1 MSAAFQYP
9 VNAVPFVPR
18 LAQRIMIKFLLEHAA
33 AGIFADVGVGKTGG
47 VLAAFRILRRRKL
60 ARRMLVVAPLRVAHL
75 VWPAE
80 VAKWDEFRDVSIA
93 VLHGPKR
100 EEALA
105 SDAEVCIINY
115 EGLDWLLE
123 AERRTSPAGRVS
135 IQVDLKRFR
144 ALGFDT
150 LVIDELTRA
159 KHISS
164 GRHKAIKAIAPT
176 FARRWGL
183 TGTPV
188 PNGLIDLFGQTL
200 VLDLGRSFG
209 PYITHYRRDFFLP
222 SYDGFGWVLQKD
234 AEKRIYERLRPL
246 VLRLAAADYTDLP
259 ELVENIIKF
268 DLPPAARRVYDALED
283 DLIARIGDHVVIASN
298 VAAASTK
305 LRQIASGA
313 IYLGDVPSDDPLRAR
328 LPVGQK
334 RAAGRDWIDVH
345 DAKIEALRDLV
356 EELNG
361 QPLLVAYDFHHD
373 RERLEKA
380 FKAPTI
386 GGGTSTKEAARLEA
400 AWNRGELP
408 ILLGHPASI
417 GHGLNLQ
424 ASSNHIAFF
433 GHTWDLELHDQFIG
447 RVRRQGLRH
456 NHVFVHYLTAR
467 DTVDEIIGFALRRK
481 GRVQDALLAALRKK

>member
-1 MSAAFQYP
+1 MSAALQYP
-9 VNAVPFVPR
+9 VDAIPFVPR
-18 LAQRIMIKFLLEHAA
+18 LAQRLMVKFLLEHAA
-33 AGIFADVGVGKTGG
+33 AGIFADLGVGKTGG

-80 VAKWDEFRDVSIA
+80 VRKWDEFRDISIA

-100 EEALA
+100 EEALSSGA
-105 SDAEVCIINY
+105 DVCVVNY
-115 EGLDWLLE
+115 EGLDWLLQT
-123 AERRTSPAGRVS
+123 ERRESPLTKKVS
-135 IQVDLKRFR
+135 IWTDLKRFR

-150 LVIDELTRA
+150 LVMDELTRV
-159 KHISS
+159 KHTSS
-164 GRHKAIKAIAPT
+164 GRHKALKLIAPT

-188 PNGLIDLFGQTL
+188 PNGLIDLFGQIL
-200 VLDLGRSFG
+200 VLDGGRSFG
-209 PYITHYRRDFFLP
+209 PYVTHYRRDYFLP

-246 VLRLAAADYTDLP
+246 VLRLAAEDYVDMP
-259 ELVENIIKF
+259 EQVDNVVVF
-268 DLPPAARRVYDALED
+268 DLPPAVRRVYDALKD
-283 DLIARIGDHVVIASN
+283 DLITQIGEHTVIASN

-305 LRQIASGA
+305 LRQIANGA
-313 IYLGDVPSDDPLRAR
+313 IYLTDASEVLAPIRML
-328 LPVGQK
+328 VGRK
-334 RAAGRDWIDVH
+334 RAGRDWAEVH
-345 DAKIEALRDLV
+345 DAKLEALKDLV

-361 QPLLVAYDFHHD
+361 QPLLVAYDFKHD
-373 RERLEKA
+373 LERLKET
-380 FKAPTI
+380 FNAPVI

-424 ASSNHIAFF
+424 GSSNHIAWF
-433 GHTWDLELHDQFIG
+433 GHTWDLELHEQFIG
-447 RVRRQGLRH
+447 RVRRPGSKHQR
-456 NHVFVHYLTAR
+456 VFVHYLTAR
-467 DTVDEIIGFALRRK
+467 DTVDEVIGYALRRK
-481 GRVQDALLAALRKK
+481 GRVQDALLAALKK